1 MAGSPIVAA
10 SLALCGHVV
19 AALFLAPLPRLIL
32 QRLAASLI
40 DDGVG
45 LAEEGGKVSGNS
57 TWVAGPSQAK
67 SRWAGRGRPA
77 HRVNRPPSYLPP
89 PPPPL
94 TRNPF
99 PCIFIVSHTLR
110 TADFRTERSNTALKS
125 RFPQAADGVKK
136 ESLYQWISQHAR
148 NCAQKNLEKPSL

>member
-1 MAGSPIVAA
+1 MVGSPIVAA

-77 HRVNRPPSYLPP
+77 HRVNRPPHTSLRPRHP
-89 PPPPL
+89 SPGTP
-94 TRNPF
+94 
-99 PCIFIVSHTLR
+99 SHTLR
-110 TADFRTERSNTALKS
+110 TADFRTERPNTALKS